1 MKFIKISI
9 LFLFLSVSFLGYS
22 QDGKIN
28 ANKDSIFIYVKQMP
42 EYPGGMIA
50 LKRYVAMNVNYPKAA
65 RENNI
70 QGTVFLRFEVTKTGE
85 IGKIEIL
92 KSVASIIDNEAIRVI
107 KSLSGFKPGL
117 QNGKP
122 VNVWYSMPIKF
133 DIPGP
138 KKTAPIFKSNNG
150 LSLIDYIK
158 SLMSP
163 LEENRNIDEFGTVD
177 LNIYITKKGK
187 VGKIEKISGIKPSF
201 DLKVINKL
209 RLLPDFVPATEND
222 EPVTSF
228 IHIPLIFNKR
238 IYDLYNEE
246 PEFLNSNISFENYI
260 KEHLIYPKEALYA
273 GMEGEAVT
281 RFVLS
286 DEGKI
291 KDIEVLN
298 SSNPIFNKEAIKV
311 IKSLPDLKVHKIT
324 GKYAN
329 VRYRVQIKFDNDSL
343 KIEKPKCKE
352 DSNLIS
358 KRFTD
363 AIEKNIEKK
372 DIPHNLFLFLKID
385 TTGNISGHKIVYEN
399 EKQRIL
405 KIDTMGNISGHK
417 ILYEN
422 EKQRT
427 LKIDNLINKIV
438 PDLPGF
444 IPGKVNGE
452 TADTRYVVSIY
463 GETVYLYVKNMP
475 EFPGGVVALKRY
487 IAEHVEYPDIAK
499 KEGIEGVVFLRFE
512 VTKKG
517 SIGKIDIQKGV
528 HPLLD
533 NAAIKVIKSLPK
545 FIPGEQNGKKVNV
558 WYATSVT
565 FKLN

>member
-1 MKFIKISI
+1 MVEFIKIVNMKTYKKSI
-9 LFLFLSVSFLGYS
+9 IFLFLSVSFLGYS

-70 QGTVFLRFEVTKTGE
+70 QGTVFLRFEVTKIGE

-92 KSVASIIDNEAIRVI
+92 KSAAPFLDNEAIRVI
-107 KSLSGFKPGL
+107 RSLSGFKPGL
-117 QNGKP
+117 QNEKP
-122 VNVWYSMPIKF
+122 VNVWFSMPITFKLSSPQKNKF
-133 DIPGP
+133 P
-138 KKTAPIFKSNNG
+138 AYKSKAGESFNEYLTNAI
-150 LSLIDYIK
+150 SEIDK
-158 SLMSP
+158 SRDP
-163 LEENRNIDEFGTVD
+163 DVFGSVK
-177 LNIYITKKGK
+177 LKIEITKKGK
-187 VGKIEKISGIKPSF
+187 VGEIK
-201 DLKVINKL
+201 KMEGINKAFDNEL
-209 RLLPDFVPATEND
+209 IKIVKALPDF
-222 EPVTSF
+222 EPGTKNGRAVSSY
-228 IHIPLIFNKR
+228 IIIPFVFNKR
-238 IYDLYNEE
+238 IYDLNNEE

-273 GMEGEAVT
+273 GMEGEAIT

-286 DEGKI
+286 DDGKI

-311 IKSLPDLKVHKIT
+311 MKSLPDMKVQKIH
-324 GKYAN
+324 GKPAN
-329 VRYRVQIKFDNDSL
+329 VRYKVQIKFDNDSL

-358 KRFTD
+358 KRFTN

-385 TTGNISGHKIVYEN
+385 TTGHISGHKIV
-399 EKQRIL
+399 
-405 KIDTMGNISGHK
+405 
-417 ILYEN
+417 YEN

-452 TADTRYVVSIY
+452 TADTRYVVPIY
-463 GETVYLYVKNMP
+463 GETVYIYVKKMP
-475 EFPGGVVALKRY
+475 EFPGGVKAFYTY
-487 IAEHVEYPDIAK
+487 IREHVEYPDIAK